1 VFRHLYIHLPYCVEK
16 CPYCDFFS
24 VADDHRRGEF
34 LDLLE
39 REFDGS
45 LREHGDLA
53 DVETVFVGG
62 GTPTHL
68 SERDIERFGVIV
80 QGRLNL
86 APGYEWTVE
95 ANPESATREKLALFR
110 DMGAT
115 RISMGAQ
122 SFDDREL
129 RILGRVHAS
138 ERIHHA
144 ADAIRS
150 AGFVSWSLDLIFGV
164 AGQSPGSWSETIDRA
179 LALDPPHI
187 SAYALMIEP
196 GSEYARDADP
206 LRFQA
211 DDDVVAEQ
219 FLHLMDRLSEAGYE
233 HYEVSSYAQP
243 GERCRHNDAY
253 WLRLPYLGL
262 GPSAHSLGT
271 LPSGDERRW
280 WNTRS
285 IDGYLDA
292 VAQGTSPVAGSETLT
307 GGDALRET
315 IMLGLRRAEGIE
327 WGSLPSDSHEA
338 VRQASEPLAEAE
350 LVECD
355 DWGMRLV
362 REGWLVADGVILR
375 VVDAAASATR

>member
-1 VFRHLYIHLPYCVEK
+1 MFRHLYIHLPYCVEK

-24 VADDHRRGEF
+24 VADDHRKDEF
-34 LDLLE
+34 LDLFE
-39 REFDGS
+39 REFDDA
-45 LREHGDLA
+45 LREHGDLV

-68 SERDIERFGVIV
+68 SESDIERFGDIV
-80 QGRLNL
+80 RGRVKF
-86 APGYEWTVE
+86 APGYEWSVE
-95 ANPESATREKLALFR
+95 ANPESATREKPALFR
-110 DMGAT
+110 EMGAT

-122 SFDDREL
+122 SFYDGEL
-129 RILGRVHAS
+129 RMLGRVHAS
-138 ERIHHA
+138 DRINGA

-150 AGFVSWSLDLIFGV
+150 AGFSSWSLDLIFGV
-164 AGQSPGSWSETIDRA
+164 AGQSPGSWSRTIDRA
-179 LALDPPHI
+179 LVLDPPHI

-211 DDDVVAEQ
+211 HDDVVAQQ
-219 FLHLMDRLSEAGYE
+219 FLHLMERLGETGYE
-233 HYEVSSYAQP
+233 HYEVSNYARP

-253 WLRLPYLGL
+253 WLRRPYLGL

-271 LPSGDERRW
+271 LPNGDQRRW
-280 WNTRS
+280 WNARS

-292 VAQGTSPVAGSETLT
+292 LTQGTSPVAGSETLT
-307 GGDALRET
+307 PGDASRET

-327 WGSLPSDSHEA
+327 WDSLPSDSHEA

-355 DWGMRLV
+355 DRGMRLV
-362 REGWLVADGVILR
+362 REGWLVADGVIRR
-375 VVDAAASATR
+375 VVDAVASATR